1 MIHVNTYW
9 SISIGELRNW
19 LSTRR
24 ATSVTLLAVIIFSVM
39 CSADL
44 RALPK
49 LDPSLIDNK
58 YDIPISIPTTNSL
71 NSPRPPTSVENEST
85 NLLAN
90 KMI

>member
-1 MIHVNTYW
+1 
-9 SISIGELRNW
+9 
-19 LSTRR
+19 
-24 ATSVTLLAVIIFSVM
+24 M

-85 NLLAN
+85 DLLADN
-90 KMI
+90 MTLQIRAQGSEGLVSTASRY